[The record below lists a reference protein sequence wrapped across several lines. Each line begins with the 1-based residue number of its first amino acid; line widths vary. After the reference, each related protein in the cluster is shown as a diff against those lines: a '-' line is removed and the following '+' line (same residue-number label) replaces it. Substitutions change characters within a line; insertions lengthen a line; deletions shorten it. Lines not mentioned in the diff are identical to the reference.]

1 MRLIDKIA
9 LNRLLAIIA
18 DLIIRL
24 AKVFEKHIPNKIN
37 PVDPST
43 PVKPNRPRPLKK
55 VVDKIDKII
64 PLPWRK

>member
-9 LNRLLAIIA
+9 LNRLISVIA

-24 AKVFEKHIPNKIN
+24 AKIFANQS
-37 PVDPST
+37 PVDHPS
-43 PVKPNRPRPLKK
+43 KPIRPRPLKRL
-55 VVDKIDKII
+55 IDIV